1 MAESTLLQAGQD
13 DLYALLI
20 ERMRPKLVR
29 ALEEAGPGQRLR
41 VTTLPE
47 PVMDGVC
54 ASLQNDDRWMAQVLA
69 ATSDGSAWK
78 ATATKIIEL
87 RYLNTAVICN
97 RCWIEQ
103 RGS

>member
-1 MAESTLLQAGQD
+1 MADSTLVQAGQD

-54 ASLQNDDRWMAQVLA
+54 ESLQNDERWKARVLA
-69 ATSDGSAWK
+69 ASSDGCAWK
-78 ATATKIIEL
+78 ATAFKIIEL
-87 RYLNTAVICN
+87 RNVLEKPLLVFIP
-97 RCWIEQ
+97 
-103 RGS
+103 